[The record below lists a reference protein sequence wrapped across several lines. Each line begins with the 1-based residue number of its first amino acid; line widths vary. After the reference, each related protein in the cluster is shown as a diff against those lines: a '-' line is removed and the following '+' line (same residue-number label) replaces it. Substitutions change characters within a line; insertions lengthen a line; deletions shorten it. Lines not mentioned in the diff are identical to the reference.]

1 MVQGANITK
10 KLTFYSLRAKFCI
23 FFIKNAAY
31 SLLHGVKY
39 CIKIL
44 FFISLQSLVCEY
56 ETESLFEQSNELW
69 SHFRLG
75 NARFAHL

>member
-44 FFISLQSLVCEY
+44 FFISLQS
-56 ETESLFEQSNELW
+56 
-69 SHFRLG
+69 
-75 NARFAHL
+75 

>member
-10 KLTFYSLRAKFCI
+10 KMIFYNLRAQFCI

-31 SLLHGVKY
+31 SLLRVVKY

-44 FFISLQSLVCEY
+44 FFISLQS
-56 ETESLFEQSNELW
+56 
-69 SHFRLG
+69 
-75 NARFAHL
+75 